1 MVSSTPAFD
10 AAFYPHLLDLIVDS
24 ASPELLLSL
33 RQTCTRL
40 RDRVQAVLK
49 QHLIFDRRGGRTLY
63 GGLWED
69 AWSSG
74 VSTEVLDLGE
84 GNDWA
89 ASSGAL
95 TRFASGAEVDILRT
109 FSDVS
114 AGIRSRRVY
123 YFASPAWGAYVT
135 PHLVPRCASLEMLVV
150 NVPYETHLPSIDHM
164 RTQAGYEYLN
174 RGLECLG
181 TAERVVILFSPR
193 TTFTPPRPKRTSGS
207 APYQPVYSPSPKAVT
222 RPDTQAPPRPE
233 VDGDLR
239 TAHFKEVDDLAQTI
253 LRSGLST
260 VFELVGTEQWTF
272 PELERAADES
282 KPRNLQH
289 KVWIDMVES
298 ERAKHPHV
306 PVFEIMLRAVLRF
319 YAVSDHSR
327 HLASVAM
334 AGPLPTTTVEDRYQK
349 YLARIVFTTRAAF
362 KAREGERQ
370 FRLMTERY
378 PGTEGGVGLQ
388 GRNMVKGTAQVTGTS
403 ASVADADATASES
416 PPLAHSSPPRHTPKE
431 TGDV

>member
-1 MVSSTPAFD
+1 MVSRAPTPAFD
-10 AAFYPHLLDLIVDS
+10 AAFYPHLLDLIVDT

-40 RDRVQAVLK
+40 RNRVLGVLK

-69 AWSSG
+69 SWSG
-74 VSTEVLDLGE
+74 GIATEVLDLGE

-95 TRFASGAEVDILRT
+95 TRFAGGAEVDILRT

-123 YFASPAWGAYVT
+123 YFASPAWGAYIT

-150 NVPYETHLPSIDHM
+150 NVTYETHLPSIDHM
-164 RTQAGYEYLN
+164 RTQAGYEYLH
-174 RGLECLG
+174 RGLERLG

-193 TTFTPPRPKRTSGS
+193 TTFTPPRPKRGSG
-207 APYQPVYSPSPKAVT
+207 PTQPADSPSPKTLKNADRVK
-222 RPDTQAPPRPE
+222 QPE
-233 VDGDLR
+233 SAADGDLR

-253 LRSGLST
+253 LRSGLSST
-260 VFELVGTEQWTF
+260 FELVGTEQWTF

-298 ERAKHPHV
+298 ERAKHPTV

-334 AGPLPTTTVEDRYQK
+334 AGPLPKTTVEDRYK
-349 YLARIVFTTRAAF
+349 GYLGRIVFTT
-362 KAREGERQ
+362 KANFRKREGEKQ

-378 PGTEGGVGLQ
+378 PGTDGGAGLHGP
-388 GRNMVKGTAQVTGTS
+388 GRNLATEKGPGTASTS
-403 ASVADADATASES
+403 DAFVASATETASDAL
-416 PPLAHSSPPRHTPKE
+416 PLAHSPRGAKV
-431 TGDV
+431 DV